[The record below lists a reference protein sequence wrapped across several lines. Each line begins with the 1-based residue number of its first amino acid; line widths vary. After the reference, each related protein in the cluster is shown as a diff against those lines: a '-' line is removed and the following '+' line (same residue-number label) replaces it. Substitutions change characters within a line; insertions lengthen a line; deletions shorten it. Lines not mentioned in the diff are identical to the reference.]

1 MIARGVEGRGRG
13 RPTRGAAAVA
23 TAAVVPAVTASAG
36 LAAAVAARV
45 AARLATEQV
54 PQSLTT
60 TIEDTMDKRKPAESD
75 KANDLNVQELEERI
89 APSGLPPKLQA

>member
-1 MIARGVEGRGRG
+1 
-13 RPTRGAAAVA
+13 
-23 TAAVVPAVTASAG
+23 
-36 LAAAVAARV
+36 V

-60 TIEDTMDKRKPAESD
+60 TIEDTMDKDTKKASSVPTPRPTDERKPAESD

-89 APSGLPPKLQA
+89 APSGGVPKLQA

>member
-1 MIARGVEGRGRG
+1 
-13 RPTRGAAAVA
+13 
-23 TAAVVPAVTASAG
+23 
-36 LAAAVAARV
+36 V

-60 TIEDTMDKRKPAESD
+60 TIEDTMEKDTKKASSVPTPRPTDERKPAESD

-89 APSGLPPKLQA
+89 APSGVTPKLQA

>member
-1 MIARGVEGRGRG
+1 M
-13 RPTRGAAAVA
+13 
-23 TAAVVPAVTASAG
+23 
-36 LAAAVAARV
+36 

-60 TIEDTMDKRKPAESD
+60 TIEDTMEKDTKKASSVPTPRPTDERKPAESD

-89 APSGLPPKLQA
+89 APTAFFNEA